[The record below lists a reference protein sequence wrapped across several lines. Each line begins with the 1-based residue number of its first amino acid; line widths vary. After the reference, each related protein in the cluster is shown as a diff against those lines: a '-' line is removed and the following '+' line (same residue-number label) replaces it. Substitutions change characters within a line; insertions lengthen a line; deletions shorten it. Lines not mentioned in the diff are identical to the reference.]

1 MKILNYLAVAAVC
14 LSSTTHV
21 HAEEATALTVTTIN
35 GTARHFALYLN
46 PAISFA
52 EGKLT
57 VRTDDKNTA
66 EFELSAL
73 RDITYTSGFVGIED
87 AAVLAPDSY
96 SVADDVLTIAAA
108 GVRRDVS
115 LAAVNGIV
123 LASFAV
129 PAGQGADISLSGYAP
144 GAYILTVNKKSAKIV
159 LQ

>member
-14 LSSTTHV
+14 LSSATHV

-87 AAVLAPDSY
+87 AA
-96 SVADDVLTIAAA
+96 